1 MSVVFFPFLYST
13 KSLQIEYRFENL
25 FKQEDIIE
33 SEQPNLSWDFKPDS
47 HSVAIYVFFGRKKK
61 KILFSEFPLKK
72 V

>member
-33 SEQPNLSWDFKPDS
+33 SEQPNLSWDLKPYS
-47 HSVAIYVFFGRKKK
+47 RNLSIFWEKEEKKFCFHNF
-61 KILFSEFPLKK
+61 L
-72 V
+72 